1 MSYIAYGCGPN
12 SRNAQFVV
20 HQCVGILY
28 AMRVVYLHH
37 CLTSISP
44 SSIHEPERISSL
56 FLNSRVNSSFTALQ
70 NIKRPAKSDI
80 PEFGHQK
87 ITWQADSN
95 GKSLQVHSGVLGLD
109 RVLVSHEMIRNTF
122 NSIVQRMR
130 HQLKIMDIRLITFED
145 FITLRDSS
153 SSSRPGEGMKTFN
166 PQGAISISNLSD
178 DKGLEFLSQAS
189 NLYRLALAA
198 IHLSGGPSP
207 RGTEDA
213 VTRLLNSSTELVRNV
228 QLIHGTM
235 GVASGCDTIYLR
247 VADNVRLN
255 FEQLQKTATI
265 PRQQ

>member
-1 MSYIAYGCGPN
+1 MSYITFGCGHN
-12 SRNAQFVV
+12 SRNAQFIV

-28 AMRVVYLHH
+28 AMRVLFLHY
-37 CLTSISP
+37 CLTCINP
-44 SSIHEPERISSL
+44 SNIHEPERISKL

-80 PEFGHQK
+80 PEFGSQK

-95 GKSLQVHSGVLGLD
+95 WKSLLVHSGNMGLD
-109 RVLVSHEMIRNTF
+109 RVLVSHDIIRNTY
-122 NSIVQRMR
+122 NLILQR
-130 HQLKIMDIRLITFED
+130 IRLQLQSLDVKVITFEE
-145 FITLRDSS
+145 FIQLKDSS

-166 PQGAISISNLSD
+166 PQTAMNIPTLSK
-178 DKGLEFLSQAS
+178 DKSLEYLSQVS

-228 QLIHGTM
+228 QLIHGTI
-235 GVASGCDTIYLR
+235 GVANGYSLSCR
-247 VADNVRLN
+247 CVHDNFTLT
-255 FEQLQKTATI
+255 L
-265 PRQQ
+265 

>member
-1 MSYIAYGCGPN
+1 
-12 SRNAQFVV
+12 
-20 HQCVGILY
+20 
-28 AMRVVYLHH
+28 
-37 CLTSISP
+37 
-44 SSIHEPERISSL
+44 
-56 FLNSRVNSSFTALQ
+56 
-70 NIKRPAKSDI
+70 
-80 PEFGHQK
+80 
-87 ITWQADSN
+87 
-95 GKSLQVHSGVLGLD
+95 
-109 RVLVSHEMIRNTF
+109 
-122 NSIVQRMR
+122 
-130 HQLKIMDIRLITFED
+130 MDIRLITFED

-255 FEQLQKTATI
+255 FEQVQKTATI